1 MKDFIINALLW
12 TLLTLMVLM
21 AFVMLAATSYLIMYF
36 SLWYIAIVPLIILVV
51 IMDFMG
57 CGQIISFILD

>member
-21 AFVMLAATSYLIMYF
+21 AIVMLAATLYLIMYF

-51 IMDFMG
+51 VMDFMG